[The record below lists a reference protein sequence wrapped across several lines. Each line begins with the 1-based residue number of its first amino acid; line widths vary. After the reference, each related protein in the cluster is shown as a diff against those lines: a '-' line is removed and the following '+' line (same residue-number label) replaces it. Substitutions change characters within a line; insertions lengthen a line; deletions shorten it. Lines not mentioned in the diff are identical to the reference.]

1 MMDPTIQALI
11 AAAEAGASGHTGAHV
26 PPDHEPDRSGLADA
40 KLRDAEV
47 AGFEPE
53 FSPQEADAAG
63 AFVED
68 ALGESDAREVDQAW
82 PRFLAALLSPK
93 A

>member
-11 AAAEAGASGHTGAHV
+11 AAAEAGAGNHTDAHV
-26 PPDHEPDRSGLADA
+26 PPDHEPDRSALADA

-63 AFVED
+63 AFIED
-68 ALGESDAREVDQAW
+68 ALGESDAREADPAW

>member
-1 MMDPTIQALI
+1 MMDPTIQALV
-11 AAAEAGASGHTGAHV
+11 ATADAPASGHADAHLLSDHG
-26 PPDHEPDRSGLADA
+26 PDHSALAAA
-40 KLRDAEV
+40 KLSDAQI

-68 ALGESDAREVDQAW
+68 ALDESDARETGSAW

-93 A
+93 V